1 MFIWGLCEN
10 SEFTSADSRYT
21 KLHVVHPW
29 PEFATSAESV
39 PDHFYSSLLSLSWTN
54 ERGGGFIYNSFLRGI
69 NFSSS
74 RANKK
79 RQFHFLSTR
88 SSTFALAVHFFHR
101 RPHHEFASAQKCIWF
116 KCIASRDEARGA
128 AWATLC
134 YTLAL
139 ALAVIPS
146 WGRRARSQTFAYGRR
161 QPQSTLRV
169 YAACCCCST
178 QLGTHNIYI
187 MRTTTK
193 SGEYLSQIYV
203 WWLMA

>member
-1 MFIWGLCEN
+1 VKILNSQELIRDTRNCMLYIRGLNLRQAQKVFLIIFIHL
-10 SEFTSADSRYT
+10 
-21 KLHVVHPW
+21 
-29 PEFATSAESV
+29 
-39 PDHFYSSLLSLSWTN
+39 SSHSLGQTR
-54 ERGGGFIYNSFLRGI
+54 EAVDIYNSFLRGI

-101 RPHHEFASAQKCIWF
+101 RPHEFASAQKCIWF

-146 WGRRARSQTFAYGRR
+146 
-161 QPQSTLRV
+161 
-169 YAACCCCST
+169 
-178 QLGTHNIYI
+178 
-187 MRTTTK
+187 
-193 SGEYLSQIYV
+193 
-203 WWLMA
+203 